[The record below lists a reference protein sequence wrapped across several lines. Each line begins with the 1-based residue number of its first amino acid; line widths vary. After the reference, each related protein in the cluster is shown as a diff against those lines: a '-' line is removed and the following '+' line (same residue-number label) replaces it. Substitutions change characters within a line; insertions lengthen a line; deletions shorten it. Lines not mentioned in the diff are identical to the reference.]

1 MILIQLLINGLS
13 AGAIYAM
20 IAVGFAL
27 IYNGTRVLHLA
38 HGAVYT
44 FGGFAL
50 YVLAVSFGM
59 PLALAFPAAILLTAA
74 LGASMELLVYRPLR
88 KRGSGFAAIIVAS
101 IGLLSLCQGIYALA
115 FGTDTHN
122 LRTGALQIYE
132 IGDIVITQL
141 HLMVAVVAIIVFPA
155 LQLFLVR
162 TRYGRALRSIADNPR
177 LAVAFG
183 IDLDKF
189 HLAIFAIG
197 SALAAIAVGL
207 IAFDIGVR
215 PEMGFSTMFIA
226 LIAVIIG
233 GVGYLPG
240 AAAGGLLLGVIQHL
254 SLWQLPARWQDIV
267 LFGALIAFL
276 VFRPQG
282 IFGHMLVTRRA

>member
-1 MILIQLLINGLS
+1 MILVQLLINGLS

-50 YVLAVSFGM
+50 YVLSVRLGL
-59 PLALAFPAAILLTAA
+59 PLVLAFPAAILLTAA

-88 KRGSGFAAIIVAS
+88 KRDSGFAAIIVAS
-101 IGLLSLCQGIYALA
+101 IGLLALCQGAFALI
-115 FGTDTHN
+115 FGTDTRN
-122 LRTGALQIYE
+122 LRSGALEIYE

-141 HLMVAVVAIIVFPA
+141 HVMVAIVAIVVFPA

-162 TRYGRALRSIADNPR
+162 TRYGRAMRSIADNPR
-177 LAVAFG
+177 LAVVFG

-189 HLAIFAIG
+189 HVAIFAIG
-197 SALAAIAVGL
+197 SALAAVAVGL

-215 PEMGFSTMFIA
+215 PEMGFSTMFVA

-240 AAAGGLLLGVIQHL
+240 AAAGGMLLGVIQHL

-282 IFGHMLVTRRA
+282 IFGYMLVARRA

>member
-27 IYNGTRVLHLA
+27 IYNATRVLHLA
-38 HGAVYT
+38 HGGVFT

-50 YVLAVSFGM
+50 YVLAISLGL
-59 PLALAFPAAILLTAA
+59 PLAAAFPLAILLTAA
-74 LGASMELLVYRPLR
+74 FGVSMELLVYRPLR
-88 KRGSGFAAIIVAS
+88 KRGSSFAAIIIAS
-101 IGLLSLCQGIYALA
+101 IGLLALCQGSFALV

-122 LRTGALQIYE
+122 LRAGALQIYE
-132 IGDIVITQL
+132 VGDLVITQL
-141 HLMVAVVAIIVFPA
+141 HLMVAVVAIVVFPA
-155 LQLFLVR
+155 LQMFLVF
-162 TRYGRALRSIADNPR
+162 TRFGRAMRSIADNPR
-177 LAVAFG
+177 LAVIFG

-189 HLAIFAIG
+189 HIAIFALG
-197 SALAAIAVGL
+197 SGLAAVAVGL

-215 PEMGFSTMFIA
+215 PEMGFSTMFVA
-226 LIAVIIG
+226 LIAVIVG

-240 AAAGGLLLGVIQHL
+240 AAAGGLLLGVVQHL

-267 LFGALIAFL
+267 LFGALIVFL

-282 IFGHMLVTRRA
+282 IFGHMLVSRRA

>member
-1 MILIQLLINGLS
+1 MILVQLLINGLA

-38 HGAVYT
+38 HGGVYT
-44 FGGFAL
+44 FGGFAI
-50 YVLAVSFGM
+50 YVLSIRLGLPIAV
-59 PLALAFPAAILLTAA
+59 AFVGAIVLTAA
-74 LGASMELLVYRPLR
+74 FGVAMELLVYRPLR
-88 KRGSGFAAIIVAS
+88 QRGSSFASIIVAS
-101 IGLLSLCQGIYALA
+101 IGLLALCQGAFALI

-122 LRTGALQIYE
+122 LRAGALEIYE
-132 IGDIVITQL
+132 IGDIVISQL
-141 HLMVAVVAIIVFPA
+141 HVMVAIVALVVFPG

-162 TRYGRALRSIADNPR
+162 TKYGRAIRSIADNPR
-177 LAVAFG
+177 LAMVFG
-183 IDLDKF
+183 IDLDRY
-189 HLAIFAIG
+189 HIAIFAIG

-207 IAFDIGVR
+207 IAFDVGVR
-215 PEMGFSTMFIA
+215 PDMGFLTMFVA
-226 LIAVIIG
+226 LIAVIVG

-240 AAAGGLLLGVIQHL
+240 AAAGGLLLGIIQHL

-267 LFGALIAFL
+267 LFGALIVFL

-282 IFGHMLVTRRA
+282 IFGHMLVSRRA